1 MSQDMMES
9 THGEFVFKVKKGY
22 LYHPNE
28 CWIKEDG
35 GLLTVGITDFLQTT
49 LGYLDSLELPEVGTE
64 IEQGSKAG
72 IIETVPNSV
81 FKVAPKAIT
90 SLITPASGVIKEL
103 NSALEDTP
111 ELINSDPFGAG
122 WLYKLAP
129 VNWEEEKKTLMSA
142 EEYFPVMEEKI
153 EREIKK

>member
-1 MSQDMMES
+1 MLDKRRWG
-9 THGEFVFKVKKGY
+9 TA
-22 LYHPNE
+22 N
-28 CWIKEDG
+28 CR
-35 GLLTVGITDFLQTT
+35 ITDFLQTT
-49 LGYLDSLELPEVGTE
+49 LGDLDLLELPEVETE

-90 SLITPASGVIKEL
+90 SLIAPASGVIKEL

-153 EREIKK
+153 EREIRK